1 MFRVVRT
8 RTKSGKPTL
17 NLSELLE
24 NEWVDRS
31 KEKIADTQKEII
43 RLLGMDS
50 LTFKA
55 SSTRH
60 SRSCLISTT
69 MESFVGSCPLR
80 EHRSGNFI

>member
-55 SSTRH
+55 CVLIMQDQYGLSTG
-60 SRSCLISTT
+60 STAF
-69 MESFVGSCPLR
+69 SKYLQ
-80 EHRSGNFI
+80 